1 VQGGDVGQ
9 AAKALLE
16 RGEHVERVERGEQ
29 G

>member
-9 AAKALLE
+9 AAKGLLE
-16 RGEHVERVERGEQ
+16 RGEHIQRVERGEE